1 MPTLVAGIHDFT
13 FDKTWMAGTSPA
25 MTQYGAAMTSEPVA
39 IDTDVLVI
47 GTGAAGMYAAIEAAR
62 GGARVFMADRSLIG
76 RGGATVMAQMT
87 VAAALGEEVPDA
99 PRHHYDDTIA
109 AGRGLCDEKL
119 ARLLCEEAPA
129 AIRELDAWGV
139 GWARKTNQITGN
151 HITAITAPGH
161 DRARCV
167 YVDFINTGP
176 AVSKTL
182 RTVIARNQDI
192 HKAGDICIVD
202 LVADSSGE
210 IAGAVGWHVGGGAA
224 VTIAAKATVLATGG
238 LTRLYRRN
246 SASLNMGGDGY
257 ALALRAGAALI
268 DMEFVQFFP
277 IGHLAPRLV
286 GMDPIMWDPFRYKL
300 GGRLLNGRTEEFTS
314 RYGSDEDGRYVLPR
328 DLATYAIIKEVEAGR
343 GSPHGGAYLSFEH
356 CAAAD
361 LRAAFGPVID
371 RLAANAIDLTRM
383 PVEVA
388 PIAHYH
394 MGGVVADAQM
404 QTELPGLFAA
414 GEVVGGANGANRL
427 SGNAITEALA
437 FGRRAGASA
446 AVHAKKIARRTLAA
460 GDTRAALDLMRN
472 GDGARSGPNT
482 AAMIAR
488 LQAIMAD
495 DVGPSRTG
503 TKLERA
509 LGGIAA
515 LATELGER
523 PAATN
528 GGFDLQR
535 LEWFD
540 LRNMLT
546 VARAVAQ
553 SALQR
558 TESRGAHQRED
569 FPQMLPQWQTHQRVR
584 LAGGA
589 LQIVAALLLAVL
601 VFSTAIAQAGE
612 LPKRKPGLWELHWC
626 VNDAKLMCIDDAT
639 DGKLAA
645 AYDPCGLPLDF
656 VFYAPQFTGD
666 LVCEAAVEP
675 GVKATSRS
683 KITFTG
689 DTAYRIE
696 VSTHFEPPLKG
707 EGEYS
712 GGRDGKWMG
721 ECPADLQ
728 PGDLVIGDEPKSTSW
743 KS

>member
-1 MPTLVAGIHDFT
+1 MHP
-13 FDKTWMAGTSPA
+13 
-25 MTQYGAAMTSEPVA
+25 EPLA
-39 IDTDVLVI
+39 IETDVLVV
-47 GTGAAGMYAAIEAAR
+47 GSGAAGMYAAIEASR
-62 GGARVFMADRSLIG
+62 GGANVFLVDRSLIG

-99 PRHHYDDTIA
+99 PDHHYDDTIA
-109 AGRGLCDEKL
+109 AGRGLCDETL
-119 ARLLCEEAPA
+119 AQLLCEDAPA
-129 AIRELDAWGV
+129 CIRELDAWGV
-139 GWARKTNQITGN
+139 GWARKDN
-151 HITAITAPGH
+151 HITATTAPGH
-161 DRARCV
+161 DRPRCV

-182 RTVIARNQDI
+182 RTVMARNKDI
-192 HKAGDICIVD
+192 RKAGDICIID
-202 LVADSSGE
+202 LVAGSDGE
-210 IAGAVGWHVGGGAA
+210 VAGAVGWHVGSGAP

-257 ALALRAGAALI
+257 ALALRAGASLI

-300 GGRLLNGRTEEFTS
+300 GGRLLNGRMEEFTS
-314 RYGSDEDGRYVLPR
+314 RYGSDEDGKYMLPR
-328 DLATYAIIKEVEAGR
+328 DLATYAIFKEVEAGR

-356 CAAAD
+356 CSAAA

-394 MGGVVADAQM
+394 MGGVVADPQM
-404 QTELPGLFAA
+404 RTELPGLFAA

-427 SGNAITEALA
+427 SGNAITEALV
-437 FGRRAGASA
+437 FGRRAGRSA
-446 AVHAKKIARRTLAA
+446 AAHAKTIARKDLRAA
-460 GDTRAALDLMRN
+460 DVRAALALV
-472 GDGARSGPNT
+472 GDGNGAGRDLNT

-495 DVGPSRTG
+495 EVGPFRTAA
-503 TKLERA
+503 KLNRA
-509 LGGIAA
+509 LAGIAA
-515 LATELGER
+515 LADELGER
-523 PAATN
+523 PPHLGGAAD

-540 LRNMLT
+540 LRNMLV

-589 LQIVAALLLAVL
+589 LQLSGAPAGAL
-601 VFSTAIAQAGE
+601 
-612 LPKRKPGLWELHWC
+612 
-626 VNDAKLMCIDDAT
+626 
-639 DGKLAA
+639 
-645 AYDPCGLPLDF
+645 
-656 VFYAPQFTGD
+656 
-666 LVCEAAVEP
+666 
-675 GVKATSRS
+675 
-683 KITFTG
+683 
-689 DTAYRIE
+689 
-696 VSTHFEPPLKG
+696 VS
-707 EGEYS
+707 
-712 GGRDGKWMG
+712 
-721 ECPADLQ
+721 
-728 PGDLVIGDEPKSTSW
+728 
-743 KS
+743 